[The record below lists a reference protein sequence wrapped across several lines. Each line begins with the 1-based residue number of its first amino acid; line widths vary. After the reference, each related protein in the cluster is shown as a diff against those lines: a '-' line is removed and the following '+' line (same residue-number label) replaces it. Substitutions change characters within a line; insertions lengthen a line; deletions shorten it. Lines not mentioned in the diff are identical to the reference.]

1 MLKNFRFLL
10 DFIKTERTYKF
21 ISKKYEKHVK
31 KFPNLARLA
40 FDLVGLKVSI
50 YGRFENDELK
60 VLENNVFNKIDC
72 SNSTCLD
79 IGANIGNHSVF
90 FSNFFANV
98 YSFEPHPDNYYLLKF
113 NTRKFNNIKI
123 FNFGSSNIDENKY
136 IFTPNA
142 VDMGFSIVDENI
154 LESIKDKNKRDKV
167 SRERI
172 KIELKNLD
180 NYLESNKVEKIKFIK
195 IDVESYE
202 YQSLIG
208 LKNIINKNYPIIA
221 LEQHEGQFDKIKKTT
236 TSIEF
241 LKENSY
247 NFFYEP
253 IFLNRKKNKNKILR
267 AASKLFFYLQILFT
281 SKNEKLFKLKK
292 IEAFEVT
299 SYPMIIASTIDLN
312 L

>member
-60 VLENNVFNKIDC
+60 VLENNVFNRIDC
-72 SNSTCLD
+72 SNSSCLD

-90 FSNFFANV
+90 FSNV

-113 NTRKFNNIKI
+113 NTRKFKNIKT
-123 FNFGSSNIDENKY
+123 FNFGSSDIDENKY

-154 LESIKDKNKRDKV
+154 LESIKDKNKT
-167 SRERI
+167 SR
-172 KIELKNLD
+172 IE
-180 NYLESNKVEKIKFIK
+180 EK
-195 IDVESYE
+195 
-202 YQSLIG
+202 
-208 LKNIINKNYPIIA
+208 
-221 LEQHEGQFDKIKKTT
+221 
-236 TSIEF
+236 
-241 LKENSY
+241 
-247 NFFYEP
+247 
-253 IFLNRKKNKNKILR
+253 
-267 AASKLFFYLQILFT
+267 
-281 SKNEKLFKLKK
+281 
-292 IEAFEVT
+292 
-299 SYPMIIASTIDLN
+299 
-312 L
+312 